1 MEKRELLYEGK
12 AKKLFSTDD
21 ENLVISEFKD
31 DLTAFNGEKKS
42 SEAGKGALNNKIS
55 TELFKLLE
63 SKGIQTHFV
72 KMLDDNHM
80 LHKKA
85 DVILIEVIVR
95 NIATGSLTRNLG
107 IKEGTVLPFTLVEFD
122 YKNDALGDPKLND
135 QHALILGLV
144 DSQEELDKLRRM
156 ARDVND
162 ILKPYFADKG
172 LNLVDFKLEFGK
184 DKDGNIILIDE
195 ISPDN
200 CRFWDIA
207 SGEKMDKDRF
217 RQGLGDLTIAYEEVL
232 NRILGKQQQCY
243 ELDAESNLAFRKKFS
258 FFLSHALAQK
268 RRRRNYFQSRSK
280 IK

>member
-12 AKKLFSTDD
+12 AKRLFLTDD

-63 SKGIQTHFV
+63 THKIPTHFIE
-72 KMLDDNHM
+72 MIDDNHM
-80 LHKKA
+80 LHKKV

-107 IKEGTVLPFTLVEFD
+107 IKDGTKLPFTLVEFD

-144 DSQEELDKLRRM
+144 DYQDELDKLRRM
-156 ARDVND
+156 AREIND
-162 ILKPYFADKG
+162 ILLPYFASKG

-184 DKDGNIILIDE
+184 DRDGNIILIDE

-200 CRFWDIA
+200 CRFWDIE
-207 SGEKMDKDRF
+207 SGEKLDKDRF
-217 RQGLGDLTIAYEEVL
+217 RQGLGGVTVAYEQVL
-232 NRILGKQQQCY
+232 NRILGK
-243 ELDAESNLAFRKKFS
+243 
-258 FFLSHALAQK
+258 
-268 RRRRNYFQSRSK
+268 
-280 IK
+280 

>member
-12 AKKLFSTDD
+12 AKKLFLTED

-42 SEAGKGALNNKIS
+42 SEDGKGALNNKIS

-63 SKGIQTHFV
+63 SKGIPTHFI
-72 KMLDDNHM
+72 KMIDENHM
-80 LHKKA
+80 LHKKV

-107 IKEGTVLPFTLVEFD
+107 IEDGKVLPFTLVEFD
-122 YKNDALGDPKLND
+122 YKNDDLGDPKLTD

-144 DSQEELDKLRRM
+144 DHQDELDKIRRL
-156 ARDVND
+156 ARQIND
-162 ILKPYFADKG
+162 ILKPYFAQKG

-200 CRFWDIA
+200 CRFWDIN

-217 RQGLGDLTIAYEEVL
+217 RQGLGGLKMAYEEVL
-232 NRILGKQQQCY
+232 NRILTK
-243 ELDAESNLAFRKKFS
+243 
-258 FFLSHALAQK
+258 
-268 RRRRNYFQSRSK
+268 
-280 IK
+280 

>member
-12 AKKLFSTDD
+12 AKKIWSTDD

-63 SKGIQTHFV
+63 ENGIPTHFV

-95 NIATGSLTRNLG
+95 NIATGSLSRNLG
-107 IKEGTVLPFTLVEFD
+107 IEDGKVLPFTLVEFD
-122 YKNDALGDPKLND
+122 YKNDDLGDPKLND

-144 DSQEELDKLRRM
+144 DFQDELDKLRRM
-156 ARDVND
+156 ARQVND
-162 ILKPYFADKG
+162 ILKPYFAEKG

-184 DKDGNIILIDE
+184 DKEGNIILIDE

-200 CRFWDIA
+200 CRFWDIE

-217 RQGLGDLTIAYEEVL
+217 RQGLGGLTVAYEQVL
-232 NRILGKQQQCY
+232 NRILGK
-243 ELDAESNLAFRKKFS
+243 
-258 FFLSHALAQK
+258 
-268 RRRRNYFQSRSK
+268 
-280 IK
+280 

>member
-1 MEKRELLYEGK
+1 MQKRELLYEGK
-12 AKKLFSTDD
+12 AKKLYLTDD

-63 SKGIQTHFV
+63 SKGIPTHFV
-72 KMLDDNHM
+72 KMIDENNM
-80 LHKKA
+80 LHKKV

-95 NIATGSLTRNLG
+95 NIATGSLSRNLG
-107 IKEGTVLPFTLVEFD
+107 IEDGKVLPFTLVEFD

-144 DSQEELDKLRRM
+144 DYQDELDKLRRM
-156 ARDVND
+156 ARQVND
-162 ILKPYFADKG
+162 ILKPYFAGKG

-200 CRFWDIA
+200 CRFWDVE

-217 RQGLGDLTIAYEEVL
+217 RQGLGGLTVAYEQVL
-232 NRILGKQQQCY
+232 NRILGK
-243 ELDAESNLAFRKKFS
+243 
-258 FFLSHALAQK
+258 
-268 RRRRNYFQSRSK
+268 
-280 IK
+280 

>member
-12 AKKLFSTDD
+12 AKKIWATDD

-55 TELFKLLE
+55 TELFKLLDAN
-63 SKGIQTHFV
+63 GIPTHFV

-95 NIATGSLTRNLG
+95 NIATGSLSRNLG
-107 IKEGTVLPFTLVEFD
+107 IEDGKVLPFTLVEFD
-122 YKNDALGDPKLND
+122 YKNDELGDPKLND

-144 DSQEELDKLRRM
+144 DFQDELDKLRRM
-156 ARDVND
+156 ARQVND

-200 CRFWDIA
+200 CRFWDIE

-217 RQGLGDLTIAYEEVL
+217 RQGLGGLTVAYEQVL
-232 NRILGKQQQCY
+232 NRILNK
-243 ELDAESNLAFRKKFS
+243 
-258 FFLSHALAQK
+258 
-268 RRRRNYFQSRSK
+268 
-280 IK
+280 

>member
-12 AKKLFSTDD
+12 AKRLFLTDD

-31 DLTAFNGEKKS
+31 DLTAFNGEKRS
-42 SEAGKGALNNKIS
+42 SEVGKGALNNKIS

-63 SKGIQTHFV
+63 ENGVQTHFV
-72 KMLDDNHM
+72 EMLDDNHM
-80 LHKKA
+80 LHTKA

-107 IKEGTVLPFTLVEFD
+107 IEDGTVLPFTLVEFD
-122 YKNDALGDPKLND
+122 YKNDDLGDPKLND

-144 DSQEELDKLRRM
+144 EYQDELDKLRRM
-156 ARDVND
+156 ARDIND
-162 ILKPYFADKG
+162 ILHPYFLEKG

-184 DKDGNIILIDE
+184 DASGNIILVDE

-200 CRFWDIA
+200 CRFWDVE

-217 RQGLGDLTIAYEEVL
+217 RQGLGGLKVAYEQVL
-232 NRILGKQQQCY
+232 NRILG
-243 ELDAESNLAFRKKFS
+243 
-258 FFLSHALAQK
+258 
-268 RRRRNYFQSRSK
+268 
-280 IK
+280 I